1 LFYLEYD
8 PIAYLFSFQIRRS
21 LADIADYV
29 PLDLS
34 VLACGFTVWF
44 DVYIMEFHRD
54 ILYRLSLDFKWF
66 DPLKVAP
73 FIRIAARILASSFM
87 GLTIHDGDREAEIL
101 HIGYTQSMYMSEE
114 IGKFPKLYNEVNKHD
129 KRLPPY
135 KYANLRHERAI
146 RVLRLSPSDS
156 DTALL
161 VCSIEKVIL
170 DANPTFEALSYAWDD
185 EKGDRY
191 VVCKGTCK
199 GACDGVCDGICNR
212 TVLRVSKN
220 CAAACAESEY
230 SKGKRQGGCGWM
242 RFASTRELPRK
253 RRGNWQSWVK
263 STRRQKE

>member
-1 LFYLEYD
+1 MFYLEYD

-161 VCSIEKVIL
+161 VCSIEEVIL